1 MNLIIANM
9 KWIMIV
15 FCALTC
21 TMLFASIAPRAALQA
36 TFGDSMEGPLAE
48 IIVRNWGALIGLV
61 GAMLIYGAYR
71 PSVRLLVLTIAGI
84 SKLIFVGLVVAQGSR
99 YLGKVGPARGVD
111 LAMVALYVGYLIGAR
126 RGLVAA

>member
-99 YLGKVGPARGVD
+99 YLGKVGPALGVD